1 MRISD
6 LVSAPAIVE
15 KLLAS
20 TADRA
25 VRELLSRA
33 AHPTKFETGAS
44 NRLALDRL
52 ILACGRGVAL
62 LRITGE
68 RIKKPY
74 LLVGRAPLGLSF
86 PLGDDLVQ
94 VLLIF
99 IGSPSPSRE
108 ERSVLTRLAASL
120 SLLESIEALRSCQ
133 VAEQF
138 VDALRS
144 MDEGFSAVLKP

>member
-6 LVSAPAIVE
+6 LLSAPAVVE

-20 TADRA
+20 TPDRA
-25 VRELLSRA
+25 VRELLGRA
-33 AHPTKFETGAS
+33 SHPAAFERGAS
-44 NRLALDRL
+44 GRFALDRL

-68 RIKKPY
+68 KVGKPY

-86 PLGDDLVQ
+86 PVGDDLVH

-99 IGSPSPSRE
+99 IGSPRPSKE

-120 SLLESIEALRSCQ
+120 SLRESIEALRSCQ
-133 VAEQF
+133 IVEHF
-138 VDALRS
+138 LDALRS
-144 MDEGFSAVLKP
+144 MDEGFSAVLKT